1 MTALVLDTHATVW
14 SLLDRARLSAA
25 AIAAIEAATAN
36 NWPIFVPTISVVEI
50 TYLIEKRKLPAV
62 VKSQLLAALD
72 DPQSN
77 LTIAPL
83 DLDVANR
90 VEHVERDQVPDMP
103 DRIIAATAVHLGLPL
118 VSRDG
123 KIRASAVSTVW

>member
-1 MTALVLDTHATVW
+1 MNALVLDTHATVW
-14 SLLDRARLSAA
+14 SLIDRSRLSAA
-25 AIAAIEAATAN
+25 ARAAIDTATASN
-36 NWPIFVPTISVVEI
+36 APVFVPTISIVEI
-50 TYLIEKRKLPAV
+50 TYLTEKGRLPMELKV
-62 VKSQLLAALD
+62 RLLAALD
-72 DPQSN
+72 DPRSN
-77 LTIAPL
+77 LTAAAM

-103 DRIIAATAVHLGLPL
+103 DRVIAATAIHLGLPL

>member
-1 MTALVLDTHATVW
+1 MSALVLDTHATVW
-14 SLLDRARLSAA
+14 SLLDRTKLSTAA
-25 AIAAIEAATAN
+25 KAAIEAATTN
-36 NWPIFVPTISVVEI
+36 GLPVFVPTISVVEI
-50 TYLIEKRKLPAV
+50 TYLIEKQKLPAV
-62 VKSQLLAALD
+62 LKSQLLTALD
-72 DPQSN
+72 DPNSN

-90 VEHVERDQVPDMP
+90 VEHVERNEVPDMP

-123 KIRASAVSTVW
+123 KIWASAVSTIW